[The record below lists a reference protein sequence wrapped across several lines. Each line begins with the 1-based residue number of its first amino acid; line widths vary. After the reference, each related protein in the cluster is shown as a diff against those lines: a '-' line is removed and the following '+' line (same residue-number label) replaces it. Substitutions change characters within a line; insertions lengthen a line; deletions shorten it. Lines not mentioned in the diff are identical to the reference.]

1 MILLNFQGD
10 NKKPYFDVK
19 SIKPNQNRPGL
30 EQGQADGAVKGQP
43 PQQQQQQ
50 QQENEQDQQQVVAP
64 VIKKD
69 DVSDVEKKFFS
80 K

>member
-1 MILLNFQGD
+1 MILIILLDFQGD

-19 SIKPNQNRPGL
+19 SIKPNQNHPGL
-30 EQGQADGAVKGQP
+30 EQGQDDGAAKGQQQ
-43 PQQQQQQ
+43 QQQQQQ

-69 DVSDVEKKFFS
+69 DVSDV
-80 K
+80 